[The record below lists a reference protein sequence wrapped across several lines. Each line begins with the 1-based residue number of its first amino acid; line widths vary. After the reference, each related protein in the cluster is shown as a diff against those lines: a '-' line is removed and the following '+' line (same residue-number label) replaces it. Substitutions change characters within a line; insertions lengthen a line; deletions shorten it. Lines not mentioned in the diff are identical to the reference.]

1 MSATVERP
9 VEPIPRVA
17 LRGGEA
23 ASAFGVSQDHFTNH
37 IAPELRWIRRGR
49 LKLVPTDE
57 LRDWARRNAERVVE
71 G

>member
-17 LRGGEA
+17 LRVGEA
-23 ASAFGVSQDHFTNH
+23 ASALGVSQDHFTNH